1 MMFKPAA
8 RLTVKPNTFVFIGH
22 SDSPRGAVVLA
33 VTANTVTFRTYPY
46 AEGMEHTERRDIF
59 EALAY
64 AGMTTRMMHAKQSR
78 RYLVNTV
85 ACKSELDQQDAT
97 IAGYQRA
104 LNTGELPT
112 IDPVDFLPVVWTAR
126 YVGKVE
132 HLRGQDPWFAAEGFG
147 GVGGLTVDGET
158 LYVINGAMSE
168 LKRCAVSADWQI
180 VGFAND

>member
-1 MMFKPAA
+1 MLKPAA

-22 SDSPRGAVVLA
+22 SDSPRGVVVLA

-46 AEGMEHTERRDIF
+46 AEGSERTERRDIF
-59 EALAY
+59 EALAR
-64 AGMTTRMMHAKQSR
+64 AGMTNRA
-78 RYLVNTV
+78 LVRSVCRCGNCSS
-85 ACKSELDQQDAT
+85 A

-104 LNTGELPT
+104 LDTGELPT
-112 IDPVDFLPVVWTAR
+112 IDLVDFLPVVWTAR

-132 HLRGQDPWFAAEGFG
+132 HLRGQDPWYAAEDFG
-147 GVGGLTVDGET
+147 GVGGLIVDGQT

-168 LKRCAVSADWQI
+168 FKRCAVSVDWQI

>member
-1 MMFKPAA
+1 MLKPVA

-33 VTANTVTFRTYPY
+33 VTADTVTFRTYPY

-64 AGMTTRMMHAKQSR
+64 VGMTNR
-78 RYLVNTV
+78 V
-85 ACKSELDQQDAT
+85 KSMRAASLGLALYDLDKA

-104 LNTGELPT
+104 LDTGELPT
-112 IDPVDFLPVVWTAR
+112 IDPVDFLPVVWIAR
-126 YVGKVE
+126 YVTLTAVC
-132 HLRGQDPWFAAEGFG
+132 GQDPWYAAEGFG

-168 LKRCAVSADWQI
+168 FKRCAVSADWQI